1 MTPPVLISHSAADRE
16 TAAYLAGDLERQ
28 GVRAVL
34 QPIGGGQAA
43 TDASAVILLLS
54 HVGAASVDWQAEGAK
69 AASAGKP
76 VYVVRIGEVDAPA
89 LAGLQIVQWT
99 DAFGPD
105 AHANVTRLA
114 GSLRS
119 IAGPSAAQRGWSGGG
134 SAPVGHGAAIA
145 PRTGQSKWVRI
156 AGIVVGVVL
165 IVTGLIRIAAALGGG
180 GSSSSSS
187 SSSTA
192 PSASYDS
199 NISSDS
205 LNPPAPGSVDIA
217 SEDKGEVASGGSKR
231 MLAANDMSN
240 DVITPEW
247 MAGSWSTSCG
257 AADGRTMRF
266 TPQNVF
272 NGTFQSARGTG
283 TYRIGGGTPL
293 SISITV
299 AGATVSGGIA
309 RMSPETMAIR
319 LPGSPAQV
327 LYWCG
332 P

>member
-1 MTPPVLISHSAADRE
+1 MTPPVLISHSSADRE

-34 QPIGGGQAA
+34 QPAGGGQAA

-54 HVGAASVDWQAEGAK
+54 HAGAASVDRHAEGAK

-89 LAGLQIVQWT
+89 LAGQHIAQWT

-105 AHANVTRLA
+105 AHANVARLA

-119 IAGPSAAQRGWSGGG
+119 IAGSPPAQPRWGAG
-134 SAPVGHGAAIA
+134 SAPVGHGAAMA
-145 PRTGQSKWVRI
+145 PRTGQSKWAMI
-156 AGIVVGVVL
+156 GGAVVGVLL
-165 IVTGLIRIAAALGGG
+165 IVTGLIKIAAALGGG

-187 SSSTA
+187 STA
-192 PSASYDS
+192 PAASYDS
-199 NISSDS
+199 NLSGGS
-205 LNPPAPGSVDIA
+205 LNPSAPGPAGIGSL
-217 SEDKGEVASGGSKR
+217 DKGEVASGGGKR
-231 MLAANDMSN
+231 VMAANDMSN
-240 DVITPEW
+240 DAISPAW

-257 AADGRTMRF
+257 AAEGRTMRF
-266 TPQNVF
+266 TPQTVF
-272 NGTFQSARGTG
+272 TGTFQSARGTG
-283 TYRIGGGTPL
+283 TYRLGGGTPL

-309 RMSPETMAIR
+309 RTSPETMAIG
-319 LPGSPAQV
+319 LPGSPAQT
-327 LYWCG
+327 LCWCG